1 MVTEIIAKNAILH
14 SYLQGD
20 IINYEEHHDFDHTT
34 SQILWSESLLNF
46 FLYSLFKKM
55 ANIVENFKLLFD
67 RPNEPM
73 VSPKGDENVLFQLTE
88 QFLVSLFVYLY
99 FFLSLDGYQYLL
111 NIFLEFTHLTNFMYL
126 NR

>member
-1 MVTEIIAKNAILH
+1 
-14 SYLQGD
+14 
-20 IINYEEHHDFDHTT
+20 
-34 SQILWSESLLNF
+34 
-46 FLYSLFKKM
+46 M

-111 NIFLEFTHLTNFMYL
+111 NIFLDFTHLTNFMYL